1 MGNVDVIAYN
11 VAAFVSTLFL
21 LEFGADKFVD
31 HTAIVA
37 KRTGI
42 PATTIALLTAGAE
55 WEERVVVVAS
65 LIQGRSSLA
74 VGNIVGSAI
83 SNLLG
88 AFSLGLVFHRGEAV
102 QFDNSSRVYSII
114 LLLLTTCVTPL
125 AYLKGK
131 TWWTI
136 FGAVLIAVF
145 AIYMVSIGWAISKG
159 SLTAPEDSDSDSGDD
174 ESSDGGST
182 RPSLSDEPLLEEQ
195 RRNGGLRYD
204 SMPSQRNRTS
214 LTYHVFQLTLG
225 FLAICV
231 AGYVLSHAA
240 TNIIDAIGASDVV
253 FGIIFL
259 AIATTLPEKFVA
271 VISSHRGHSGIMVA
285 NAVGSNIFLLSLCL
299 GIIMVDTSGEFNS
312 GGVNVYELGVLWAST
327 LCFTL
332 TVWVGARFTRYVG
345 GAMLLG
351 YIAFIVL
358 EFTVI

>member
-1 MGNVDVIAYN
+1 MGNI
-11 VAAFVSTLFL
+11 
-21 LEFGADKFVD
+21 
-31 HTAIVA
+31 I
-37 KRTGI
+37 
-42 PATTIALLTAGAE
+42 
-55 WEERVVVVAS
+55 
-65 LIQGRSSLA
+65 
-74 VGNIVGSAI
+74 GSAI

-102 QFDNSSRVYSII
+102 QFDNSSRVYSIL

-125 AYLKGK
+125 AYLKGRAL
-131 TWWTI
+131 WTI
-136 FGAVLIAVF
+136 FGAILIAVF
-145 AIYMVSIGWAISKG
+145 AIYLVSIGWAISKG
-159 SLTAPEDSDSDSGDD
+159 NLTAPEDSDSDSSDD
-174 ESSDGGST
+174 ESRDGGSA
-182 RPSLSDEPLLEEQ
+182 RSSLSDEPLLEEQ
-195 RRNGGLRYD
+195 RQNGDLRYN
-204 SMPSQRNRTS
+204 SMPTMPSQRNRTS

-225 FLAICV
+225 FLAICT

-285 NAVGSNIFLLSLCL
+285 NTVGSNIFLLSLCL

-312 GGVNVYELGVLWAST
+312 EGVNIYELGVLWVST

-345 GAMLLG
+345 GVMLLG
-351 YIAFIVL
+351 YIVFIVL
-358 EFTVI
+358 EFTVIRK